1 MDISWFL
8 AHSLRITYSSFLVTG
23 SLQQRN
29 SKASSTSDNKAPPT
43 VTPIPTSTVQVK
55 DEPIADDVEETKSDN
70 GTAASDIKT
79 EEFDLGIVKNDQN
92 SKSGWGASF
101 IVRMQLFGLFPPAP

>member
-1 MDISWFL
+1 M
-8 AHSLRITYSSFLVTG
+8 
-23 SLQQRN
+23 
-29 SKASSTSDNKAPPT
+29 
-43 VTPIPTSTVQVK
+43 
-55 DEPIADDVEETKSDN
+55 EETKSDN

-92 SKSGWGASF
+92 TKSGWGASL

>member
-1 MDISWFL
+1 MDLTFGYQLIS
-8 AHSLRITYSSFLVTG
+8 SSFPKNYVFFVLVTG

-29 SKASSTSDNKAPPT
+29 SKASSTSDTKAPPT

-92 SKSGWGASF
+92 SKSG
-101 IVRMQLFGLFPPAP
+101 

>member
-1 MDISWFL
+1 MALISKCVKD
-8 AHSLRITYSSFLVTG
+8 SSSFPHSVLVTG

-29 SKASSTSDNKAPPT
+29 SKASSTSDTKAPPT

-55 DEPIADDVEETKSDN
+55 DEPTADEVEETKSDN

-79 EEFDLGIVKNDQN
+79 EEFDLGTIVKNDLI
-92 SKSGWGASF
+92 K
-101 IVRMQLFGLFPPAP
+101 IVNLS

>member
-1 MDISWFL
+1 MALISKCVKD
-8 AHSLRITYSSFLVTG
+8 SSSFPHSVLVTG

-29 SKASSTSDNKAPPT
+29 SKASSTSDTKAPPT

-70 GTAASDIKT
+70 GTAATSDIKT
-79 EEFDLGIVKNDQN
+79 EEFDLGIVKNDI
-92 SKSGWGASF
+92 SK
-101 IVRMQLFGLFPPAP
+101 